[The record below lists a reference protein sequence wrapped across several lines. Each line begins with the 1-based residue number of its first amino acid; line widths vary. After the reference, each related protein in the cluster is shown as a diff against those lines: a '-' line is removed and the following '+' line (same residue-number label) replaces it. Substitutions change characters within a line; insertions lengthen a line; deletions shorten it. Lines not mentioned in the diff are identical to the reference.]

1 MEKMVDDK
9 FERSDTKMDE
19 TEELSGVTIV
29 IIIGGGVLTFITLF
43 IFAKRQIMRFTL
55 RSRRGPHVPV
65 GHDAK
70 KSMKKEI
77 ERRIDAI
84 EKISHEPQLIQDD
97 HRYILRPD
105 CPLPPFYYRLKAV
118 DDIKVLEKE
127 ISKQDGSVRQPRDNL
142 RAFLLTTLA
151 TALNGS
157 GQRLIHQ
164 FCDMYEH
171 ARHDPSEFG
180 NEEYEAYHRM
190 LMKLID
196 AAKSLKNFCN
206 SRKSSPSRT
215 PVKKQQT
222 KMQSL
227 LDPSRLRPPPMTTT
241 GLSES
246 NTRINLSLGV
256 QLQQQQLDQIGDLG
270 ENEILTVPQFHEEP
284 KA

>member
-1 MEKMVDDK
+1 MERTVENKFIEIEPKMAKSADK
-9 FERSDTKMDE
+9 
-19 TEELSGVTIV
+19 EELSGVTMV
-29 IIIGGGVLTFITLF
+29 IIIGGGVLTFIILF

-55 RSRRGPHVPV
+55 RSRRGPHVPI
-65 GHDAK
+65 GHDARK
-70 KSMKKEI
+70 NMKKEI

-84 EKISHEPQLIQDD
+84 EKISHEPQLILDD

-118 DDIKVLEKE
+118 DDVKVLERE
-127 ISKQDGSVRQPRDNL
+127 IARQDGSVRQPRENL

-151 TALNGS
+151 AALNGS

-196 AAKSLKNFCN
+196 AAKSMKNFCN

-227 LDPSRLRPPPMTTT
+227 LDPSRLRPPPL
-241 GLSES
+241 LSES
-246 NTRINLSLGV
+246 NARINLSLGV

-270 ENEILTVPQFHEEP
+270 ENEILAVPHFHDEA